1 MCNDVSL
8 AFAVSC
14 RNSKVF
20 EMKKN
25 LPLEV
30 VHLKR
35 ITQNFKTTYF
45 LLLDKHATAS
55 GMVTGAL

>member
-35 ITQNFKTTYF
+35 INQNHLLPVAGQACYCLRDGYRSTT
-45 LLLDKHATAS
+45 
-55 GMVTGAL
+55 